1 MWIWVIGFISK
12 NHPIRVWQRRNLTLC
27 AHFFNEKSFL
37 WLSLLIHQ
45 VTYSIAIHI
54 SSNCQLILHG
64 NYVLM
69 ISGFLL
75 LEDGLSSVNNNHLSK
90 TSFLLNTGSCIQET
104 KEYMKSP
111 ELWVFPKE
119 YFIRY
124 TNKVKDMD
132 LLK

>member
-1 MWIWVIGFISK
+1 MVDEVNMG
-12 NHPIRVWQRRNLTLC
+12 NRVHFQKSSY
-27 AHFFNEKSFL
+27 AHMAEKKSDSVLIFFNEKYFL

-54 SSNCQLILHG
+54 SSNCQLVLHG
-64 NYVLM
+64 NYVLI

-104 KEYMKSP
+104 KEYIKSP
-111 ELWVFPKE
+111 EL
-119 YFIRY
+119 
-124 TNKVKDMD
+124 
-132 LLK
+132 